1 MTGPG
6 GETTLEEVV
15 DDLLRHADPERDVY
29 PKLIK
34 IRDSLRRG
42 TFLGP
47 SARAFID
54 RLQAKLRENIEC
66 RGLSAAGLCTLIPKK
81 GNCDCVER
89 FRRCVAYEPVRPLR
103 RGARPI

>member
-1 MTGPG
+1 VTGHG

-29 PKLIK
+29 PKLVA

-42 TFLGP
+42 AFLGP

-54 RLQAKLRENIEC
+54 RLQARLRENIEC
-66 RGLSAAGLCTLIPKK
+66 RGLSSAGLCTIIPQK
-81 GNCDCVER
+81 GQCDCVAR

-103 RGARPI
+103 RSARSM